1 MSRTRK
7 LTDQQKLFIAK
18 YNEHLNATEAARE
31 AGYANPG
38 PRGCKLLKDRR
49 IASLIA
55 ETVAAKIEKAG
66 LSAERVLEEIRRLA
80 FFDIRRL
87 YDASGKLKAI
97 KDLSDD
103 EAAALVSI
111 DIVHEHANGCD
122 DHLETVIRVRLHDKI
137 RALDMLAKHFAL
149 LKKHGARMYAGV
161 ILDEYMVAR
170 LTDEQLSQL
179 HAAAT
184 LLRTGSTVG

>member
-1 MSRTRK
+1 MNRTRK

-49 IASLIA
+49 IATLIA

-111 DIVHEHANGCD
+111 DMVREHANAGD

-137 RALDMLAKHFAL
+137 RALDMLAKPFRPSQRARRADVRRTHPRRV
-149 LKKHGARMYAGV
+149 HGCSVDRRSTQPNTRRGHPLA
-161 ILDEYMVAR
+161 
-170 LTDEQLSQL
+170 
-179 HAAAT
+179 HAT
-184 LLRTGSTVG
+184 I